1 MCSAL
6 TLPVIRSSRLTLRA
20 PRPAD
25 APRIA
30 KLCNDADIP
39 RMTTRMPWPYGL
51 AEAQA
56 FVELVMGQDPARDN
70 TFLIEQ
76 GCEVVGCVGL
86 FMKDR
91 HPEIGY
97 WIGRDYWGQ
106 GLATEAARAALKWAS
121 DDWRKKVVVA
131 GHFAD
136 NPASGAVLTKAGFLY
151 TGDVEMRHSLARDAE
166 AATRMMVWIA

>member
-6 TLPVIRSSRLTLRA
+6 TLPVIRTARLTLRQ
-20 PRPAD
+20 PRSAD

-30 KLCNDADIP
+30 TLCGDYEIP

-51 AEAQA
+51 AEAQF
-56 FVELVMGQDPARDN
+56 FVDMMQETDPAIEN
-70 TFLIEQ
+70 AFLIEMD
-76 GCEVVGCVGL
+76 GEVVGCVGL
-86 FMKDR
+86 FMRGR

-106 GLATEAARAALKWAS
+106 GIATEAARAALKWAR

-136 NPASGAVLTKAGFLY
+136 NPASGVVLSKAGFLY
-151 TGDVEMRHSLARDAE
+151 TGEIENRFSVARGEDAL
-166 AATRMMVWIA
+166 TRMMVWIA

>member
-6 TLPVIRSSRLTLRA
+6 ILPVIRSERLILRR
-20 PRPAD
+20 PRSSD
-25 APRIA
+25 AARIA
-30 KLCNDADIP
+30 QLCSDYDIP

-51 AEAQA
+51 AEAQF
-56 FVELVMGQDPARDN
+56 FVDVMQEQDPDLENA
-70 TFLIEQ
+70 FLIDV
-76 GCEVVGCVGL
+76 GGEVIGCVGL
-86 FMKDR
+86 MMGER

-106 GLATEAARAALKWAS
+106 GFATEAAKAALRWAR

-136 NPASGAVLTKAGFLY
+136 NPASGVVLNKCGFLY
-151 TGDVEMRHSLARDAE
+151 TGEVEKRFSVARGED